1 MKEIKE
7 EWIKDPENKLWSNET
22 EDLPEIREIWEAI
35 KNLQYKDEPDYAF
48 IRAKLKQIFER
59 SQCVHRFG
67 SNTFDYM
74 EDKVAR
80 PSLTIQPPPQMQRMN
95 EMNMNMNMN
104 MNMGMNKQFK
114 YMPEPMQ
121 SPMWFSPYPEKNYIQ
136 YNHHID
142 FEHLNMNN
150 KNYNNTLN
158 SQYSIGMPTS
168 AMQPLSSPSLPKPQM
183 HEYEQQEHNN
193 INLSLNHILRLPY
206 QIVMPPTEINQS
218 ISINNLPSLNDLAIR
233 TGINTGMSTI
243 FTSQRPM
250 SAPSPVPMST
260 SQLILPISS
269 LYSSGCQK
277 DHIQLPIPM
286 MEDHQKYQN
295 YYKPPPKM
303 PMMQGGMMRD
313 PYMQAQNYCYSP
325 MDQKQDM
332 QEGMRDMNL
341 MPNIPL
347 FKYQP

>member
-1 MKEIKE
+1 
-7 EWIKDPENKLWSNET
+7 
-22 EDLPEIREIWEAI
+22 
-35 KNLQYKDEPDYAF
+35 
-48 IRAKLKQIFER
+48 
-59 SQCVHRFG
+59 
-67 SNTFDYM
+67 
-74 EDKVAR
+74 
-80 PSLTIQPPPQMQRMN
+80 MQRMS
-95 EMNMNMNMN
+95 EMNMNNMNMN
-104 MNMGMNKQFK
+104 MNMGMNKQQFK
-114 YMPEPMQ
+114 YMPEPVQ
-121 SPMWFSPYPEKNYIQ
+121 SPMWFSPYTEKNYIQ

-142 FEHLNMNN
+142 FDHLNMPN

-168 AMQPLSSPSLPKPQM
+168 AMQPISSPSLPKPPMQD
-183 HEYEQQEHNN
+183 YDQQDHNN

-260 SQLILPISS
+260 SQLILPLSS

-286 MEDHQKYQN
+286 IDDHQKQYQN
-295 YYKPPPKM
+295 CYKPPQKM
-303 PMMQGGMMRD
+303 PMMQGGMMQGGMMREQY
-313 PYMQAQNYCYSP
+313 PQAQNYFYNQ
-325 MDQKQDM
+325 MMEQKQEM
-332 QEGMRDMNL
+332 QEGMHDMNL